1 MKIKEI
7 LKPMAKFISKHAPE
21 ILTGV
26 GVVGMG
32 SAVVA
37 AVKATPKAQQ
47 LLYDE
52 MTDQQKEKLTVKE
65 TVKTVWKCYIP
76 TAIIMVGAGACVIFA
91 NKVSIDRQA
100 ALAAAYAIS
109 ERAARTYKDKVI
121 EVIGEQREKTEVHDA
136 IVQDQLDADD
146 PNTIPTI
153 VMGNNKTLCKEAWTG
168 QYFYSSRD
176 EIISAV
182 NELNSWMLADDTVCI
197 NDLIDI
203 LGCDMVKCKTGDT
216 LGWNVEYGIIHPSFT
231 SSLAANGTP
240 CLVLDY
246 DIEPRADANRWRY

>member
-1 MKIKEI
+1 MKVKEI
-7 LKPMAKFISKHAPE
+7 LKPVAKFISKHAPE

-76 TAIIMVGAGACVIFA
+76 TALIMVGAGACVIFA

-136 IVQDQLDADD
+136 IVQDQLDSDD
-146 PNTIPTI
+146 ASRIPTI
-153 VMGNNKTLCKEAWTG
+153 VGGGNKTLCKEAWTG

-182 NELNSWMLADDTVCI
+182 NELNAWMLSGDDVCL

-203 LGCDMVKCKTGDT
+203 LDKEMVRCRIGDQF
-216 LGWNVEYGIIHPSFT
+216 GWNAEGGIIHPKFT
-231 SSLAANGTP
+231 AGLASNGQP
-240 CLVLDY
+240 CLVVDY
-246 DIEPRADANRWRY
+246 DISPSY